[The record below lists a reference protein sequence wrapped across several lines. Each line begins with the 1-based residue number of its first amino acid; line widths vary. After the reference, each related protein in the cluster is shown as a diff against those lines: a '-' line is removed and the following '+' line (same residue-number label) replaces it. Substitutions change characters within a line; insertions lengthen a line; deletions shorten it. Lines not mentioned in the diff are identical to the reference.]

1 MYCPECGT
9 QNDDNAFRC
18 VSCGIVIQQVAVPPP
33 LPVKKSNTVVIV
45 LAICGGIFAVFA
57 ILAIIGILA
66 AIAIPNFIAY
76 RQKAYDAQAQA
87 LILSACTEAQGYFLE
102 YANDAISYDI
112 LVERGISIPP
122 EIDFHIEDPTRE
134 NLTLTAMHVQ
144 GDKLFI
150 SDKECN
156 LAAQNP

>member
-1 MYCPECGT
+1 MYCPQCGT

-33 LPVKKSNTVVIV
+33 LPVRKNNTVAIV
-45 LAICGGIFAVFA
+45 LAICGGIFAVIF
-57 ILAIIGILA
+57 IVGILA

-76 RQKAYDAQAQA
+76 RQKAFDARAEA
-87 LILSACTEAQGYFLE
+87 LLYSACTEAQGYFLE
-102 YANDAISYDI
+102 YSNDTISYDI

-122 EIDFHIEDPTRE
+122 EIDFHIEDPTRD
-134 NLTLTAMHVQ
+134 NLILTAMHVQ
-144 GDKLFI
+144 GDKFFI

-156 LAAQNP
+156 IEFQSP

>member
-18 VSCGIVIQQVAVPPP
+18 VRCGIVIQQVPVPPP
-33 LPVKKSNTVVIV
+33 LPVKKSNTVAIV
-45 LAICGGIFAVFA
+45 LAICGGIFGVIF
-57 ILAIIGILA
+57 ILGILA

-76 RQKAYDAQAQA
+76 RQKAYDSQAEA
-87 LILSACTEAQGYFLE
+87 LILGACTEAQGYFLE
-102 YANDAISYDI
+102 YANDTISYDI

-144 GDKLFI
+144 GDKIFI

-156 LAAQNP
+156 IEAQDP